1 MIALLRGFALARAGF
16 APLPFAGAL
25 FAGVPFAG
33 VLFAGVGA
41 AFFFGGAGFASESSE
56 SSERSAVGFLRF
68 TPALAAGRGGLDDA
82 GGALQSMSREEM
94 RIEWWRWR
102 TGRRHLQARQRV
114 PPDREGRHA
123 LISIALVCCAP
134 LDGVCVA

>member
-1 MIALLRGFALARAGF
+1 MIALLRGFALAGAGF
-16 APLPFAGAL
+16 AALPFAGAL

-56 SSERSAVGFLRF
+56 SSERSADGFLRF

-82 GGALQSMSREEM
+82 GGALYNMTREHM
-94 RIEWWRWR
+94 RRERQRRR
-102 TGRRHLQARQRV
+102 TGRRHLQARQHAPSNRG
-114 PPDREGRHA
+114 RRHA
-123 LISIALVCCAP
+123 LISIALACCAP
-134 LDGVCVA
+134 LDGVCAA